1 MDLHGR
7 PKALSPGPREAFKS
21 HAIMGAHTHTHTQG
35 ASTKG
40 QTEAHTTDV
49 QRVLEGHGS

>member
-40 QTEAHTTDV
+40 QTEAHATDV
-49 QRVLEGHGS
+49 QRVLEGHGP